1 MGMKEK
7 ETLCLVISPKVLSL
21 FLFYILFE
29 SLKEVESLK
38 EKVESTRG
46 EGKGEGVGVVKM
58 SINC

>member
-29 SLKEVESLK
+29 SLKE
-38 EKVESTRG
+38 KVESTRG